1 MSISADGTTLYAASG
16 SVKQVVAVISKAAGD
31 LTSDMNSIVAFQKTT
46 FAEDLLNVTGHKD
59 LANTFTAKVGLFAY
73 NTECRINLPITSNT
87 FDIKFLRPINVE
99 GNNAKSFTDAVDG
112 VQKVAIKDLITFTDW
127 RDYGFTIPYFEYYG
141 VKSVI
146 PLTDDVLTN
155 MNQADAKTFVK
166 LSTITKDVKL
176 SNDAAAVTP
185 GSTNFG
191 YISYENNGN
200 AISGFT
206 LRIPLKVTYNWGT
219 MNAYVD
225 IPVAKTVNQVRA
237 K

>member
-1 MSISADGTTLYAASG
+1 
-16 SVKQVVAVISKAAGD
+16 
-31 LTSDMNSIVAFQKTT
+31 
-46 FAEDLLNVTGHKD
+46 
-59 LANTFTAKVGLFAY
+59 
-73 NTECRINLPITSNT
+73 
-87 FDIKFLRPINVE
+87 
-99 GNNAKSFTDAVDG
+99 
-112 VQKVAIKDLITFTDW
+112 
-127 RDYGFTIPYFEYYG
+127 
-141 VKSVI
+141 
-146 PLTDDVLTN
+146 